1 MKRIYRCLI
10 LVIGLSVLSSLALVA
25 QEQSKSKAKLAYR
38 KVVSDRADKIVVT
51 LGIADSAKAK
61 KVSDIIAQQ
70 YIDLNEIHDSRN
82 ASVKKLKSLPTENK
96 AVVDSTIK
104 KLEVRS
110 AKKITKLHFKFI
122 VKLSKNLSSDQVV
135 MVKDGLT
142 YKVLPITYKGYMEML
157 PNLSIDQKNQIL
169 SYLTEARELAMDAE
183 SSENKHAIF
192 GKYKG
197 RINNYLSAAGI
208 DMNKASKEWQMRIKE
223 AASKK

>member
-61 KVSDIIAQQ
+61 KVSDIIAQH

-183 SSENKHAIF
+183 SSEKKHAIF

>member
-25 QEQSKSKAKLAYR
+25 QEQSKSEAKLAYR
-38 KVVSDRADKIVVT
+38 KVVSDRADKIVMT

-183 SSENKHAIF
+183 SSEKKHAIF